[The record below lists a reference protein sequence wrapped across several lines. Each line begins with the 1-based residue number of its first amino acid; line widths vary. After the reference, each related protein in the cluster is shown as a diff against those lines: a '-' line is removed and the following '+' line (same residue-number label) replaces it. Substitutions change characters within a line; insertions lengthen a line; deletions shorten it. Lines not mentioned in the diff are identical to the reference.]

1 MEDEMSTDSR
11 DLLSKMQ
18 LIDLISFTLLR
29 KVQHLQGLCA
39 VMQHFGSLNP
49 STVLYAGHVSG
60 QYAVIKDDLQEIQSG
75 LEHISS
81 YGTPTIEQ
89 RKARPKR
96 RPSPAKRP

>member
-1 MEDEMSTDSR
+1 MSTDSR
-11 DLLSKMQ
+11 DLLSKMK
-18 LIDLISFTLLR
+18 LIDSISFTLLR

-39 VMQHFGSLNP
+39 VMQHFGSANP

-81 YGTPTIEQ
+81 YGMSPIEQ
-89 RKARPKR
+89 CKTRPKR
-96 RPSPAKRP
+96 RA

>member
-11 DLLSKMQ
+11 DLLSKMK
-18 LIDLISFTLLR
+18 LIDSISFTLLR

-39 VMQHFGSLNP
+39 VMQHVGSANP

-81 YGTPTIEQ
+81 YGTSRIEQ
-89 RKARPKR
+89 CKTRPKR
-96 RPSPAKRP
+96 RA